1 MIDAKRL
8 LDLLVGASSRPG
20 PAGGTG
26 QPQGG
31 QSGGFLQGAFEAFGR
46 MGAEANRQLGQAAQ
60 QATGGR
66 SGAELAEKAKDF
78 MNRNPGLAEAALM
91 SVAGLLLGSRQ
102 GRGIARGAA
111 ALGGLAVV
119 GGLAYRA
126 LQNYQAGKPLLDA
139 TGAAAGSPAAPPS
152 VPPTASLPG
161 PAAFDPAQVS
171 DDDALL
177 FARAMVA
184 AATADGRMD
193 AAERAR
199 IVAALSQA
207 GIDANTSGWLDREL
221 AEPASVEE
229 LSDPVQTP
237 EKAAQVYAAARVAV
251 DPDTMQEREFLR
263 QLAESLDLDPQLRA
277 HIDEAAAG
285 VQEA

>member
-8 LDLLVGASSRPG
+8 LDLLVGAISRPG

-31 QSGGFLQGAFEAFGR
+31 QPGGFLQGAIEAFGR

-66 SGAELAEKAKDF
+66 SGAEIAQQAKDF

-91 SVAGLLLGSRQ
+91 RVAGILLGTRQ

-139 TGAAAGSPAAPPS
+139 AGGAGPAGAAAPA
-152 VPPTASLPG
+152 TASLPG

-199 IVAALSQA
+199 VVAALSQA
-207 GIDANTSGWLDREL
+207 GIDAETSGWLDREL
-221 AEPASVEE
+221 AAPATVEE

-263 QLAESLDLDPQLRA
+263 QLAEGLDLDPQLRA

-285 VQEA
+285 VRAA